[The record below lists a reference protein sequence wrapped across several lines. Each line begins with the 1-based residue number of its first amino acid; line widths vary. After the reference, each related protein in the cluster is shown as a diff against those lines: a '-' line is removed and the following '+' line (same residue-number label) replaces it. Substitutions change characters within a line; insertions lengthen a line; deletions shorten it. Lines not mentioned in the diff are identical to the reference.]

1 MHASVHVCILHHAWR
16 FIFSLKALMGT
27 FILILDSALCWIAFL
42 SSSLVLS
49 SLCSFITLLLSSVGI
64 FSLIEWGRL
73 NSVVLGSLNIW
84 NSVCVFHRS
93 KQWRLRN
100 WICWESKIWLS
111 TQSFSRDVQN
121 RRASWR
127 REMISTH
134 SYRYFGTRSIFKQ
147 HRKAFATI
155 KHCISV

>member
-1 MHASVHVCILHHAWR
+1 
-16 FIFSLKALMGT
+16 MGT
-27 FILILDSALCWIAFL
+27 LALILDSALCWIAFL
-42 SSSLVLS
+42 SFSLVLS
-49 SLCSFITLLLSSVGI
+49 SFSFFCWHFLSYTLNSN
-64 FSLIEWGRL
+64 WRRL
-73 NSVVLGSLNIW
+73 NLFVLGSLSIW

-111 TQSFSRDVQN
+111 TQNFSRDVQN

-134 SYRYFGTRSIFKQ
+134 SYRYFGTRSLFKP

-155 KHCISV
+155 KHCMSE